1 MDAKTRR
8 RARIRRHVRVRRKI
22 SGTAERPRLAVYRSN
37 RHIYAQLVDDDAA
50 RTLISASDRDV
61 RVDGAG
67 KAGGAGK
74 AAGAGKA
81 GGAGRAAGAG
91 KAGGEGKT
99 APAKA
104 VGELLAE
111 RAKAAG
117 IQRVVFDRGGRLF
130 HGRVAA
136 LAEGAREKGLQI

>member
-22 SGTAERPRLAVYRSN
+22 AGTAERPRLAVYRSN

-50 RTLISASDRDV
+50 RTLIAASDRDV
-61 RVDGAG
+61 R
-67 KAGGAGK
+67 AGGAEK
-74 AAGAGKA
+74 T
-81 GGAGRAAGAG
+81 GGAGE
-91 KAGGEGKT
+91 AGGRGKT

-117 IQRVVFDRGGRLF
+117 IDRVVFDRGGRLF

>member
-8 RARIRRHVRVRRKI
+8 RARVRRHVRVRRKI
-22 SGTAERPRLAVYRSN
+22 AGTAARPRLAVYRSN

-50 RTLISASDRDV
+50 RTLIAASDRDV
-61 RVDGAG
+61 RVGRAG
-67 KAGGAGK
+67 KVGE
-74 AAGAGKA
+74 
-81 GGAGRAAGAG
+81 AGRA
-91 KAGGEGKT
+91 KVEGKT

-117 IQRVVFDRGGRLF
+117 IDRVVFDRGGRLF

>member
-8 RARIRRHVRVRRKI
+8 RARVRRHVRVRRKI
-22 SGTAERPRLAVYRSN
+22 AGTADRPRLTVYRSN

-50 RTLISASDRDV
+50 RTLIAASDRDV
-61 RVDGAG
+61 RVGGAEKVGEAG
-67 KAGGAGK
+67 KAK
-74 AAGAGKA
+74 V
-81 GGAGRAAGAG
+81 
-91 KAGGEGKT
+91 EGKT

-117 IQRVVFDRGGRLF
+117 IDRVVFDRGGRLF

>member
-8 RARIRRHVRVRRKI
+8 RARVRRHVRVRGKI
-22 SGTAERPRLAVYRSN
+22 AGTAARPRLAVYRSN

-50 RTLISASDRDV
+50 RTLIAASDRDV
-61 RVDGAG
+61 Q
-67 KAGGAGK
+67 AGGAGK
-74 AAGAGKA
+74 VGGAGKA
-81 GGAGRAAGAG
+81 
-91 KAGGEGKT
+91 KGEGKT

-117 IQRVVFDRGGRLF
+117 IDRVVFDRGGRLF

>member
-8 RARIRRHVRVRRKI
+8 RARVRRHVRVRRKI
-22 SGTAERPRLAVYRSN
+22 AGTAERPRLAVYRSN

-50 RTLISASDRDV
+50 RTLIAASDRDV
-61 RVDGAG
+61 RTGGAG
-67 KAGGAGK
+67 KAGGAK
-74 AAGAGKA
+74 KA
-81 GGAGRAAGAG
+81 GGAE
-91 KAGGEGKT
+91 KAGGQGKT
-99 APAKA
+99 QPAKA

-117 IQRVVFDRGGRLF
+117 IDRVVFDRGGRLF

>member
-8 RARIRRHVRVRRKI
+8 RARVRRHVRVRRKI

-37 RHIYAQLVDDDAA
+37 RHIYAQLVDDEAA
-50 RTLISASDRDV
+50 RTLVAASDREV
-61 RVDGAG
+61 RVGAAR
-67 KAGGAGK
+67 KAGGD
-74 AAGAGKA
+74 
-81 GGAGRAAGAG
+81 
-91 KAGGEGKT
+91 GKT
-99 APAKA
+99 APSKA

-117 IQRVVFDRGGRLF
+117 IERVVFDRGGRLF